1 MEERPLYG
9 TQMMASAREYYH
21 LAGGVRR
28 DVVAMIEKA
37 VANKRKGEGLV
48 VHGSQCHGF
57 IDDQLQTVRETSVV
71 DGSPQRAMT
80 LVSSPAHPDKL
91 DLSVDVSMVGAEG
104 QAASKAAKRWG
115 GKAAVGV
122 GETTSRS
129 RRRGSD
135 RSNSKTIETLVLE
148 TERVLRAPRDATV
161 VVNVRE
167 RDERG
172 GSRRG
177 SAVSLTAEEIFREGS
192 GKCWVGESDSDH
204 VYCVVKQTC
213 NVDKDFLEYLTTI
226 QLHLYGI
233 SKLPGFN

>member
-1 MEERPLYG
+1 
-9 TQMMASAREYYH
+9 MASAREYYH

-57 IDDQLQTVRETSVV
+57 IDSQLQTVRETSLL
-71 DGSPQRAMT
+71 DGAPQRAMT
-80 LVSSPAHPDKL
+80 LVSGPGHPDKL
-91 DLSVDVSMVGAEG
+91 DLSLDVSMMCAEG
-104 QAASKAAKRWG
+104 QAASKAAKKWG
-115 GKAAVGV
+115 SKAAVDV
-122 GETTSRS
+122 GETPSRS
-129 RRRGSD
+129 RLRSSD
-135 RSNSKTIETLVLE
+135 RSNSKIFETLVLV

-167 RDERG
+167 REAGRG
-172 GSRRG
+172 VSGRG
-177 SAVSLTAEEIFREGS
+177 SSVSLTAEEIFREGS
-192 GKCWVGESDSDH
+192 GKCWIGEKDSDH

-213 NVDKDFLEYLTTI
+213 NVDKDFLQFLTTI

-233 SKLPGFN
+233 SRLPGFN